1 MAELLNDAVKK
12 QVKDAFAELGQP
24 VRLLYF
30 TRSGGDCEYCEDARS
45 LVEGVAALSDKV
57 TLSVHD
63 LEQDAATAA
72 VYGIDRAP
80 ALVVAG
86 HDGAATIDYGIRI
99 LGIPAGY
106 EFTSLIRD
114 VILVSGRDSG
124 LSDETRAYLK
134 DLKQPV
140 HLQVFVTP
148 TCPYCPRA
156 VLLAHQMALESPLV
170 SAEMVEA
177 MEFPDLADRFGVSGV
192 PHTAINAGAGTLVG
206 AAPEEDLIAEIQ
218 RALAA

>member
-1 MAELLNDAVKK
+1 MAQLLNDAVKK
-12 QVKDAFAELGQP
+12 QVKDAFAQLGQP

-30 TRSGGDCEYCEDARS
+30 TRSGDGCEYCEDTRS
-45 LVEGVAALSDKV
+45 LVEGVAALSDKL
-57 TLSVHD
+57 TLTVHD
-63 LEQDAATAA
+63 VDQDPETATA
-72 VYGIDRAP
+72 YGVERAP
-80 ALVVAG
+80 VLVIAG
-86 HDGAATIDYGIRI
+86 HDGAATVDYGIRI

-124 LSDETRAYLK
+124 LSEQTRRYLK
-134 DLKQPV
+134 ELKQPV

-156 VLLAHQMALESPLV
+156 VLLAHQMALESPMV
-170 SAEMVEA
+170 KAEMVEA

-192 PHTAINAGAGTLVG
+192 PHTTINAGAGTLVG
-206 AAPEEDLIAEIQ
+206 AAPEEDLVAEIQ